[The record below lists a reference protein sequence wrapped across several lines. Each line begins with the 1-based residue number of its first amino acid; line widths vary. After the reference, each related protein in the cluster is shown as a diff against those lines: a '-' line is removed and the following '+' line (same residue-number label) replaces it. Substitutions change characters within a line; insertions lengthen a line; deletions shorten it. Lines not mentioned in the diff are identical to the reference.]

1 MPATAATSPVLSD
14 RAEAALTIA
23 ATAVPTISPGRYVQL
38 RRKAL
43 GLSLEDVALL
53 LGSTPAVPAIR
64 RVEWLASIEAD
75 VTPLS
80 LPTVVALHD
89 KIGINVRVL
98 SYWTEVAAGMRP
110 SLVDVL
116 LGAGIEIPAGLGDD
130 A

>member
-1 MPATAATSPVLSD
+1 MPATAASPVLSD
-14 RAEAALTIA
+14 PAEAALTIA

-43 GLSLEDVALL
+43 HLSLEDVALL
-53 LGSTPAVPAIR
+53 LGSTPAVPTIR

-80 LPTVVALHD
+80 LPTIIALHD
-89 KIGINVRVL
+89 TIKIDLRVL
-98 SYWTEVAAGMRP
+98 AYWMQVAAGARP

-116 LGAGIEIPAGLGDD
+116 LGAGIEIPAGLDD
-130 A
+130 AA